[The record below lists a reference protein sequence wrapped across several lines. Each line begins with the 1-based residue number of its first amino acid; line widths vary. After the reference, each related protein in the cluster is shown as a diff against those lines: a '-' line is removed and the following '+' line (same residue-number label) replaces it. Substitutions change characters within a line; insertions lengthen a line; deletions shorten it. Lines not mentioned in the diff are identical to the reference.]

1 MSIAAGIDNDDNQ
14 RSVKSG
20 SQRTSKSN
28 KEGRGA
34 EDMPR
39 WIFFFFFVV
48 LNGLR
53 GKREKEKR
61 THQTKKGSN
70 LRSKSQLEGKF
81 VVEPVSGSVWSV

>member
-39 WIFFFFFVV
+39 WIFFF
-48 LNGLR
+48 L
-53 GKREKEKR
+53 
-61 THQTKKGSN
+61 SC
-70 LRSKSQLEGKF
+70 
-81 VVEPVSGSVWSV
+81 